1 MDLGVNV
8 GLKVQGLREASGLSQ
23 RDLAEQ
29 ILVDPS
35 TLSRLES
42 GHSRWTIEVF
52 VVCCQVLDVQPGE
65 VLAECVADSSL
76 KKTSLWGE

>member
-1 MDLGVNV
+1 MNLGAKV
-8 GLKVQGLREASGLSQ
+8 GLKIQGLREASGLSQ

-29 ILVDPS
+29 ILLDPS

-42 GHSRWTIEVF
+42 GQSRWTIEVF
-52 VVCCQVLDVQPGE
+52 VMCCQVLGVQPGE
-65 VLAECVADSSL
+65 VLAECVAESSV

>member
-1 MDLGVNV
+1 MNLGVKV

-29 ILVDPS
+29 IMLDPS

-42 GHSRWTIEVF
+42 GQSRWSIEIF
-52 VVCCQVLDVQPGE
+52 VMCCQVLDAQPDE
-65 VLAECVADSSL
+65 ILAECIAESPL
-76 KKTSLWGE
+76 GTTSLWRR